1 MAPAAPAAQPVAPR
15 PLPES
20 MEVPMSSGATN
31 NTQRPPGG
39 GNGHRPVIAA
49 SKRSESSAVFGKEVQ
64 RLQKLIEAKMADL
77 AEEPNSRVL
86 RRDLRRL
93 QDRLNSILNKAITA
107 SKKQHQRQSSLSSF
121 SNFSQ
126 SVYDQEIANS
136 NKYQNL
142 EAHQAVPAACSSE
155 EDLDSLTVNRHR
167 NHKNKHGEARSD
179 QGREVSPSKQVSDDE
194 KPRGR
199 RPEPRAS
206 RESVVPSGTGLVSRD
221 SSYCPSRNTGSSER
235 RAERKSSGHFS
246 TERSPHK
253 KESKMPRNYQ
263 APYVEDSIS
272 TPRVEVESPSPVT
285 SRKEKDKKLGNKVCE
300 PWKNLPPDFVLKS
313 ALASER
319 SSSDG
324 SRKSRHEASKESP
337 RPREKSLESD
347 RSDPSSSKSS
357 GSKTVRF
364 KQSVDIRT
372 ALPFDGDAE
381 AEGSDSDS
389 ETPACLRSPGSPLIS
404 RKKYTFRSG
413 SYDGGGPDKY
423 LHPHYGQYSKRGA
436 GAHGEHLHMPDSF
449 QAGTPAKGYS
459 QGAFSKE
466 FDHGEDWDAFR
477 SPQYSHAE
485 YLSDDNS
492 FRGYYEAKEEYQAS
506 TPRAYNYGHHGQYME
521 STASLP
527 SRLSSGSI
535 FSSFFKKSKDKTSSA
550 PPINR
555 ASSYTPDHDFHETA
569 RGN

>member
-1 MAPAAPAAQPVAPR
+1 M
-15 PLPES
+15 
-20 MEVPMSSGATN
+20 
-31 NTQRPPGG
+31 
-39 GNGHRPVIAA
+39 HR
-49 SKRSESSAVFGKEVQ
+49 
-64 RLQKLIEAKMADL
+64 
-77 AEEPNSRVL
+77 
-86 RRDLRRL
+86 
-93 QDRLNSILNKAITA
+93 
-107 SKKQHQRQSSLSSF
+107 
-121 SNFSQ
+121 
-126 SVYDQEIANS
+126 
-136 NKYQNL
+136 
-142 EAHQAVPAACSSE
+142 AVPTACSSE

-167 NHKNKHGEARSD
+167 NHKNRHGEARID
-179 QGREVSPSKQVSDDE
+179 QGREVSPSNQASDDD

-199 RPEPRAS
+199 RPEPRTT
-206 RESVVPSGTGLVSRD
+206 RESVVASGTGIVSRE

-263 APYVEDSIS
+263 APYVEDSFS
-272 TPRVEVESPSPVT
+272 TPHVEVESPSPVNG
-285 SRKEKDKKLGNKVCE
+285 RKEKDQKLGNKVCE
-300 PWKNLPPDFVLKS
+300 PWKKLPPDFVLKS

-324 SRKSRHEASKESP
+324 SRKSRDEASKESP

-381 AEGSDSDS
+381 VSASDS

-404 RKKYTFRSG
+404 RKYTFRSS
-413 SYDGGGPDKY
+413 SYDGGVSDKY
-423 LHPHYGQYSKRGA
+423 LHPHYGQSSKREPD
-436 GAHGEHLHMPDSF
+436 AHRKYLHTPDSF
-449 QAGTPAKGYS
+449 RAGTPAKGYS

-477 SPQYSHAE
+477 SPRYSHAE
-485 YLSDDNS
+485 YYSDDNS
-492 FRGYYEAKEEYQAS
+492 FRGYYEADEEYQ
-506 TPRAYNYGHHGQYME
+506 TPTPKAYYCGDHGQYME

-535 FSSFFKKSKDKTSSA
+535 FSSFFKKSKNKTSSA
-550 PPINR
+550 PPVNR
-555 ASSYTPDHDFHETA
+555 ASSYNPDHDFHETV